1 MTPSRYCQPCRGK
14 AARQHKH
21 RVGCSGSF
29 HSNATVSP
37 GRIQTA
43 ACQPSRTHASPVPT
57 ATETELRFAVVKP
70 FLGAGLPSELAQ
82 GRWKVQALGVC
93 NKGDL
98 CGWRVRGLLGTA
110 LLLGSRCCGVIAY
123 MKAGEAPL
131 LFLISSFF
139 ASPPPHRFP
148 GFVQK
153 HKRVIHHFSSSTRSA
168 LTSPSPLNPSP
179 PEKGTR
185 SAAKKA
191 RSGEGKAPRLPQTA
205 PAQRATFSAGFSGCQ
220 PPKGEGQNST
230 TAETLS
236 QKTDIGDG
244 GKQFAPV

>member
-1 MTPSRYCQPCRGK
+1 MWLAS
-14 AARQHKH
+14 ARSPGNSPFTGFQMLWSDCLYE
-21 RVGCSGSF
+21 GGGGPF
-29 HSNATVSP
+29 TVS
-37 GRIQTA
+37 
-43 ACQPSRTHASPVPT
+43 H
-57 ATETELRFAVVKP
+57 F
-70 FLGAGLPSELAQ
+70 
-82 GRWKVQALGVC
+82 
-93 NKGDL
+93 
-98 CGWRVRGLLGTA
+98 
-110 LLLGSRCCGVIAY
+110 
-123 MKAGEAPL
+123 L
-131 LFLISSFF
+131 LFCFP
-139 ASPPPHRFP
+139 PPPHRFP